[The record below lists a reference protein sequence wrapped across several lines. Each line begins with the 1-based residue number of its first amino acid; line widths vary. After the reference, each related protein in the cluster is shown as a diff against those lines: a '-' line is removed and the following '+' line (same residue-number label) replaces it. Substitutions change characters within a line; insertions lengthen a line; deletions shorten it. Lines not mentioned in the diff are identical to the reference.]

1 MKAITMWIPFTPSPK
16 NITYSGEKEKPSIV
30 IVIGLAK
37 DQWDEISEI
46 LMKNYRRKRF
56 IMWPLFCWL
65 IEIHRYTFF
74 PRNILQ
80 SHSRLLFLF
89 YSVFFTMKK
98 NKISFLRHE
107 WLIRQRMPLMSASER
122 IKAMNFFI
130 NTRQKTKNKQ
140 FIVELALT

>member
-1 MKAITMWIPFTPSPK
+1 MRYVITLTSARAELQYPLIQKAMTRHDMNDSWATPGEEIVNVYMENESDYDVNSIYPQPK
-16 NITYSGEKEKPSIV
+16 KHNILWRERKKPSIV

-56 IMWPLFCWL
+56 IMWQLFCWL

-74 PRNILQ
+74 FHNILQ

-89 YSVFFTMKK
+89 YSAFFTMKK
-98 NKISFLRHE
+98 
-107 WLIRQRMPLMSASER
+107 
-122 IKAMNFFI
+122 IK
-130 NTRQKTKNKQ
+130 
-140 FIVELALT
+140 